1 MKNRLGPLE
10 TFGLRPLGKAAR
22 ETLLTLRGDAS
33 TPPSRF
39 DVSSLRM
46 LDPRVS
52 FPLWLGRR
60 RADGLIP
67 IYNLFNHRQTDP
79 ALGWSVR
86 VTQVEDFRGG
96 TLTYDSHNGTDF
108 AVPVGTTVVA
118 AAPGRVLR
126 VSSEMN
132 RGGLKVFIDH
142 GRGLV
147 TTSNHLGRALV
158 SVGDVVDRGTP
169 IALSGASGIDCL
181 AFFPFSCPHVHF
193 NVWLNGEPVDP
204 FARPGEV
211 SLWRGEGGMPVPDEG
226 AGRDGTAEPTS
237 WDHDAVAR
245 RRSPRVGTRAH
256 GPSLRRFSDPGER
269 AMALL
274 FPDELLPD
282 AFHRATEPLPRP
294 HTAGAV
300 SGPAVPGRGLCRRG
314 LPGAAGLRL
323 RTTLRRSPA
332 GSARWLR

>member
-1 MKNRLGPLE
+1 MNRTGRLDPLE
-10 TFGLRPLGKAAR
+10 VFGLRPFGKAAR

-158 SVGDVVDRGTP
+158 AVGDVVDRGTP
-169 IALSGASGIDCL
+169 VALSGASGIDCL

-211 SLWRGEGGMPVPDEG
+211 SLWRGEGGMPVPDDG
-226 AGRDGTAEPTS
+226 AGRDATADPTA

-245 RRSPRVGTRAH
+245 SIETCLHAGARAE
-256 GPSLRRFSDPGER
+256 L
-269 AMALL
+269 AAL
-274 FPDELLPD
+274 
-282 AFHRATEPLPRP
+282 TEPDVRALAVMFQRNYYPTRFPERPNLYREAHPRAPFLDLPFER
-294 HTAGAV
+294 GAFGGV
-300 SGPAVPGRGLCRRG
+300 TFIERG
-314 LPGAAGLRL
+314 
-323 RTTLRRSPA
+323 
-332 GSARWLR
+332 